1 MNRLFIFFSALAIAF
16 SLTSCDN
23 KVKPDESESYP
34 LAILINEGGYHT
46 PIDMIGYNEDALEL
60 EGTSMSGAN
69 EMPPMGEFHG
79 IFMDNAGN
87 GYPLLSNYDMM
98 PVIDM
103 SRFKVTEN
111 NILTD
116 LSNPV
121 AMTLAGSNMYVL
133 NDPDTSAYISVYST
147 IAGYKLIAKVPVSNG
162 GSALYVDNDFMY
174 VAGKT
179 GIEIYG
185 HTTHKLEKNVVT
197 PAEPKYFM
205 VTNLSY
211 ITVSCPGY
219 GLCTFDIPTQ
229 TISDSIEVPVGPSG
243 QMYIGKDIN
252 DILTFTDTEV
262 CLTNITSKSH
272 QIIYTGKGITG
283 VGRSANSKYTYIA
296 VDGGTKH
303 LVYNDK
309 REKLSEFSTP
319 AGSYNYIFTKRI
331 IYND

>member
-1 MNRLFIFFSALAIAF
+1 MNRTLAFLTALALAF
-16 SLTSCDN
+16 TFTSCDN
-23 KVKPDESESYP
+23 KIKPEENESYP
-34 LAILINEGGYHT
+34 LAILINEGAYHS
-46 PIDMIGYNEDALEL
+46 PIDMIGYNEEALEL

-69 EMPPMGEFHG
+69 EMPPKGEFHG
-79 IFMDNAGN
+79 MFMDNAGN

-103 SRFKVTEN
+103 SRFKITEN
-111 NILTD
+111 NILSD

-121 AMTLAGSNMYVL
+121 AMTLAGSNMYIL
-133 NDPDTSAYISVYST
+133 NDPDTTAYISVYST
-147 IAGYKLIAKVPVSNG
+147 LANYKLIAKVPVSNG
-162 GSALYVDNDFMY
+162 GSAIYVDNDFMY
-174 VAGKT
+174 IAGKK

-185 HTTHKLEKNVVT
+185 HATHKLEKTVQT
-197 PAEPKYFM
+197 PAEPKKFM
-205 VTNLSY
+205 VTNTSF

-229 TISDSIEVPVGPSG
+229 TISDSIEVPVGTSG
-243 QMYIGKDIN
+243 DMHLGKDIN
-252 DILTFTDTEV
+252 DVLTYTDSEV
-262 CLTNITSKSH
+262 CLTNISSKSH

-296 VDGGTKH
+296 VDGGAKH

-331 IYND
+331 IYKD